1 MAQSA
6 IQIILNKKRANPK
19 GTGQTPTFNAQNT
32 DQVLTVPGYRDHMID
47 IFASRAS
54 DDSRT
59 LLQNLFKHDPDVS
72 ASVNAYLTV
81 ASSAE
86 PWWVVYD
93 QSGKIDSQGHDQ
105 VNILLQ
111 GLFSKNDYSLG
122 FQLKPSMAPFFD
134 ELRYL
139 LLLRGGIGTELVL
152 DKTMLPA
159 ELRHIDLA
167 TVQWREKTPGQLKPV
182 QVPAGSSDEISLDI
196 PTFFV
201 SFLKRDPTGVY
212 AHSPFV
218 SAINTIA
225 ARQQVVNDMYRIM
238 RKTGY
243 PRMHIKV
250 VEEVLRKN
258 APADAQADE
267 NIMNTWMQARLQE
280 ISTTISTLTVDQAFV
295 HSDAVEPGMMN
306 EKSAGMALDIKPMI
320 DMFNDQNQA
329 ALKTMAT
336 VIGRGDKGVNT
347 ASVES
352 RIFSMH
358 SDAVNTP
365 IAHFMSE
372 MLTLALRLN
381 GSQSR
386 VEFGFDKVELRPDL
400 ELEPQRTMKQNRLLM
415 LLSYG
420 VITDDYFHI
429 EMFGRPKPTDAQE
442 LSGTGFMNPVAAAA
456 DAAVDGSTTAD
467 PSGDAKKQGSSL
479 DRQAKAPGSDA
490 AAGSDSTRKA
500 A

>member
-1 MAQSA
+1 MATSA
-6 IQIILNKKRANPK
+6 LQLILPKKRANPK
-19 GTGQTPTFNAQNT
+19 GVGQTPTFNAQNT
-32 DQVLTVPGYRDHMID
+32 DQILTVPGYREHMTD
-47 IFASRAS
+47 IFASRAA

-72 ASVNAYLTV
+72 ASLNAYLTV

-93 QSGKIDSQGHDQ
+93 PAGKIDPQGHEQ

-111 GLFSKNDYSLG
+111 SLFSKNDYSLG
-122 FQLKPSMAPFFD
+122 FQMKPSMAPFFN

-152 DKTMLPA
+152 DKTMLPT
-159 ELRHIDLA
+159 ELRHVDLA
-167 TVQWREKTPGQLKPV
+167 TVQWREKAPGQLKPV
-182 QVPAGSSDEISLDI
+182 QVPAGSSDEINLDI

-201 SFLKRDPTGVY
+201 TFLKRDPTGIY

-225 ARQQVVNDMYRIM
+225 ARQQVVNDLYRIM

-258 APADAQADE
+258 APADAKADE
-267 NIMNTWMQARLQE
+267 NAMNTWLQARLQE
-280 ISTTISTLTVDQAFV
+280 ISTTVSTLSVDQAFV

-306 EKSAGMALDIKPMI
+306 EKSAGTALDITPMI
-320 DMFNDQNQA
+320 TMLNDQNQA

-358 SDAVNTP
+358 SDALNDP
-365 IAHFMSE
+365 ISHFMSE
-372 MLTLALRLN
+372 MLTLALRLT
-381 GSQSR
+381 GSQAR

-415 LLSYG
+415 LLSEG
-420 VITDDYFHI
+420 IINDDYFHM
-429 EMFGRPKPTDAQE
+429 EMFGTPRPADVAE
-442 LSGTGFMNPVAAAA
+442 LSGTKFMTPVPAGG
-456 DAAVDGSTTAD
+456 AVDGTTTAD
-467 PSGDAKKQGSSL
+467 PKSDGASQGNSV
-479 DRQAKAPGSDA
+479 DRQASAPGSGA
-490 AAGSDSTRKA
+490 ARGSDSTRKA
-500 A
+500 AA

>member
-1 MAQSA
+1 MATNA
-6 IQIILNKKRANPK
+6 LAVILPKKRANPK
-19 GTGQTPTFNAQNT
+19 GVGATPTFNAQNP
-32 DQVLTVPGYRDHMID
+32 DQVLTVPNYREHTTD
-47 IFASRAS
+47 IFNSRAS

-86 PWWVVYD
+86 PWWVVKD
-93 QSGKIDSQGHDQ
+93 PQGQLDSQGQDQ
-105 VNILLQ
+105 VNLIIQ
-111 GLFSKNDYSLG
+111 SLFSKFDYSVG
-122 FQLKPSMAPFFD
+122 FELKPDMASFFN

-139 LLLRGGIGTELVL
+139 LLLRGGIGTELIL
-152 DKTMLPA
+152 DKSLVPVQ
-159 ELRHIDLA
+159 LRHVDLA
-167 TVQWREKTPGQLKPV
+167 TVQWREKQAGILKPI
-182 QVPAGSSDEISLDI
+182 QLPAGSSDEINLDI

-201 SFLKRDPTGVY
+201 NFLKRDPTGIY
-212 AHSPFV
+212 PYSPFV

-225 ARQQVVNDMYRIM
+225 ARQQIVNDLYRIM

-243 PRMHIKV
+243 PRMHIEV

-258 APADAQADE
+258 APPAARADE
-267 NIMNTWMQARLQE
+267 NEMNSWMQARLQE
-280 ISTTISTLTVDQAFV
+280 IATTVADLRVDQAFV
-295 HSDAVEPGMMN
+295 HTDAVQPSMMN
-306 EKSAGMALDIKPMI
+306 ERSPGIAVDITPMI

-336 VIGRGDKGVNT
+336 IIGRGDTGVNT

-358 SDAVNTP
+358 ADALNVP

-372 MLTLALRLN
+372 VLTLALRMA

-415 LLSYG
+415 LLSEG
-420 VITDDYFHI
+420 LISDDDFHW
-429 EMFGRPKPTDAQE
+429 EMFGQPKPANIQE
-442 LSGTGFMNPVAAAA
+442 LSGTKFYKGGNEGAL
-456 DAAVDGSTTAD
+456 DGTTTSD
-467 PSGDAKKQGSSL
+467 PSGDARQQGNSM
-479 DRQAKAPGSDA
+479 DRANTPPGSNA
-490 AAGSDSTRKA
+490 ARGSDVTRRA
-500 A
+500 AR

>member
-1 MAQSA
+1 MATSA
-6 IQIILNKKRANPK
+6 LTIILNKKRANPK
-19 GTGQTPTFNAQNT
+19 GTGLTPTFNPQNA
-32 DQVLTVPGYRDHMID
+32 DQVITVPGYREHMTD
-47 IFASRAS
+47 IFASRSA

-93 QSGKIDSQGHDQ
+93 QTGKIDPQGHDQ

-111 GLFSKNDYSLG
+111 SLFSKNDYSLG
-122 FQLKPSMAPFFD
+122 FQLKPSMAPFLN
-134 ELRYL
+134 ELRYML
-139 LLLRGGIGTELVL
+139 MLRGGMASELVL
-152 DKTMLPA
+152 DKTLLPV
-159 ELRHIDLA
+159 ELRHIDLS
-167 TVQWREKTPGQLKPV
+167 TVQWREKAAGQLKPV
-182 QVPAGSSDEISLDI
+182 QVPAGSSDEINLDI

-201 SFLKRDPTGVY
+201 SFLNRDPTGIY
-212 AHSPFV
+212 PHSPFV
-218 SAINTIA
+218 AAINTIA

-258 APADAQADE
+258 APVDAQADE

-280 ISTTISTLTVDQAFV
+280 ISTAVATLSVDQAFV
-295 HSDAVEPGMMN
+295 HSDAVEPAMMN
-306 EKSAGMALDIKPMI
+306 EKSAGVALDIKPMI

-336 VIGRGDKGVNT
+336 IIGRGDKGVNT

-358 SDAVNTP
+358 SDALNAP

-415 LLSYG
+415 LLSDG
-420 VITDDYFHI
+420 IISDDYFHI
-429 EMFGRPKPTDAQE
+429 EMFGRPRPAETPE
-442 LSGTGFMNPVAAAA
+442 LSGTGFMKPVPAAEGAL
-456 DAAVDGSTTAD
+456 DGTTTAD
-467 PSGDAKKQGSSL
+467 PSGDAKKQGSSI

-490 AAGSDSTRKA
+490 ANGSDSTRKA
-500 A
+500 AA

>member
-1 MAQSA
+1 MATSA
-6 IQIILNKKRANPK
+6 LALILPKKRPNPK
-19 GTGQTPTFNAQNT
+19 GVAQTPTFNPSNA
-32 DQVLTVPGYRDHMID
+32 DQILTVPGYRDHMQD
-47 IFASRAS
+47 IFASRAA

-93 QSGKIDSQGHDQ
+93 PTGKIDPAGHEQ
-105 VNILLQ
+105 VNTILQ
-111 GLFSKNDYSLG
+111 AMFSKNDYSVG
-122 FQLKPSMAPFFD
+122 FQLKPSMKPFFN

-152 DKTMLPA
+152 DKTLLPL
-159 ELRHIDLA
+159 ELRHVDLA
-167 TVQWREKTPGQLKPV
+167 TVQWREKQAGQLKPV
-182 QVPAGSSDEISLDI
+182 QVPAGSSDEINLDI

-201 SFLKRDPTGVY
+201 TFLKRDPTGIY

-225 ARQQVVNDMYRIM
+225 ARQQVVNDLYRIM

-267 NIMNTWMQARLQE
+267 SLMNSWIQARLQE
-280 ISTTISTLTVDQAFV
+280 ISTTVSTLSVDQAFV
-295 HSDAVEPGMMN
+295 HSDAVEPAMMN
-306 EKSAGMALDIKPMI
+306 ERSAGVAVDITPMI
-320 DMFNDQNQA
+320 TMFNDQNQA

-358 SDAVNTP
+358 SDALNDP

-372 MLTLALRLN
+372 MLTLALRLS
-381 GSQSR
+381 GSQSV

-400 ELEPQRTMKQNRLLM
+400 ELEPQRTMKQNRLLS
-415 LLSYG
+415 LLSQG
-420 VITDDYFHI
+420 IIDDDYFHI
-429 EMFGRPKPTDAQE
+429 EMFGRPRPADAPE
-442 LSGTGFMNPVAAAA
+442 LSGTGFMTPAPAG
-456 DAAVDGSTTAD
+456 AVDGTTTAD
-467 PSGDAKKQGSSL
+467 PKSDGASQGNSI
-479 DRQAKAPGSDA
+479 DRQASAPGSGA
-490 AAGSDSTRKA
+490 ARGSDSTRKA
-500 A
+500 AA